1 MSVPLHDA
9 RAYRQ
14 RLGYWLQAWRRR
26 LRRISTGVLLVR
38 SLAAVAAVVA
48 GVLAVAPE
56 LLADPR
62 VLGVMVFG
70 ALGVGLLPRT
80 RWVTLYALAVIGVWT
95 VGMVVRDEPGE
106 VWRIGGIAAALYVM
120 HTSAALAAVLPY
132 DTVLTSGVLSA
143 WVRRTTAVLAAGL
156 VPGLGMLVM
165 LRELPSVGTWVGPVV
180 GAAAA
185 AALVG
190 LLAWHLRR

>member
-1 MSVPLHDA
+1 MSVLLRDA
-9 RAYRQ
+9 RAYRR
-14 RLGYWLQAWRRR
+14 RLGDWLQAGRRR
-26 LRRISTGVLLVR
+26 LRRISAGVLLVR
-38 SLAAVAAVVA
+38 SLAGVAAVVA
-48 GVLAVAPE
+48 GVLAVVPE
-56 LLADPR
+56 LLGDPR
-62 VLGVMVFG
+62 VLTATVLG
-70 ALGVGLLPRT
+70 AFGVGLLPRT
-80 RWVTLYALAVIGVWT
+80 RWVTLYALGVIGVWT
-95 VGMVVRDEPGE
+95 VGMVVRDEPGD

-143 WVRRTTAVLAAGL
+143 WARRTTAVLAAGL
-156 VPGLGMLVM
+156 VPGLGLLVM
-165 LRELPSVGTWVGPVV
+165 LRWLPQASTWVAPVV